1 VITFKQFLEEVDP
14 LEHLQVVMFFRK
26 ELGMTPAFA
35 KQAAQWYVEENVA
48 ATDALNP
55 HVWENI
61 LEYLE
66 RDVDPNIRKVSSA
79 FRAQLVHDTLRIIM
93 RNKYDIADMR
103 AYTRKHRVTEEQDPL
118 HDLEIQMAMRKE
130 FGLNKQEAVD
140 AAEWI
145 KGDMDA
151 WDLDCWDKIWGSR
164 LAWESKANN
173 MGGNEFREY
182 IFSQVCMILLN
193 KYGVEL

>member
-26 ELGMTPAFA
+26 ELGMTSDFA
-35 KQAAQWYVEENVA
+35 KQAAHWFVEENVA
-48 ATDALNP
+48 ATDELNP

-66 RDVDPNIRKVSSA
+66 RDVDPNIRNTSA
-79 FRAQLVHDTLRIIM
+79 PFRAQLVHDTLRIIM
-93 RNKYDIADMR
+93 RNKYDIPDMR
-103 AYTRKHRVTEEQDPL
+103 AYIRKHRVTEEQDPL

-130 FGLNKQEAVD
+130 FGLNKDQAID
-140 AAEWI
+140 AAEWV

-151 WDLDCWDKIWGSR
+151 QDLDCWDEIWASR
-164 LAWESKANN
+164 LSWEAKANN
-173 MGGNEFREY
+173 MNAQSFREY